1 MQTLPDATLQSASV
15 AVVVNSLRAEKKKS
29 HFLAEKHTKLHEGA
43 HQPSMQG
50 SHAGTMLRVHS
61 SGGNS
66 VTIISLT
73 K

>member
-1 MQTLPDATLQSASV
+1 MQILPDATLQSASV
-15 AVVVNSLRAEKKKS
+15 AVVINSLCGEKKS

-61 SGGNS
+61 SGGNT